1 MTFLRIATPALL
13 LALCSLFPLSAAAD
27 TVVDLNLY
35 HVMQVRDTEND
46 VSSLYTMA
54 TEASVSFKSPNEGNV
69 RGDVAISFIDR
80 YSKYQNTDINLW
92 QPEFFIDRAYLRVRF
107 PSFRLTAGKTRVGW
121 GDGML
126 FNAADVLFGSTDT
139 GVNLQDQEL
148 RTSTKWLTS
157 VNIPLGAFSFVEAVV
172 VPPEALLTES
182 ELWKTT
188 LGARY
193 YTTVGSM
200 KVETGAAYR
209 ADHTSGN
216 PTGQVVSP
224 YIALQGNVGADW
236 YVATSANLAYPEDI
250 AEELK
255 DSWMLSAG
263 LFHLVNVGWQGT
275 LSFRLETLVRPYG
288 DWEAT
293 TGPVKNYGLYLY
305 PEISYAPN
313 DTWNLSLRSIVSPL
327 DMSAVVM
334 VGGSWNVLQ
343 GFSFNGYV
351 TANAG
356 EPGDAFPWQSAS
368 LPSMS
373 ATVGMAWVY

>member
-1 MTFLRIATPALL
+1 MKFLRIAAPTLL
-13 LALCSLFPLSAAAD
+13 LAICSLFSLSAAAD

-35 HVMQVRDTEND
+35 HVMQVRDTGND
-46 VSSLYTMA
+46 VSSVYTMA
-54 TEASVSFKSPNEGNV
+54 GEASVSFKSPNEGNV
-69 RGDVAISFIDR
+69 RGDVALSIVDMYVTNNWFPIV
-80 YSKYQNTDINLW
+80 Q
-92 QPEFFIDRAYLRVRF
+92 IDRAYLRVRF

-172 VPPEALLTES
+172 IPPEDLTNADIG
-182 ELWKTT
+182 KTT
-188 LGARY
+188 VGARY
-193 YTTVGSM
+193 YTTVGNI
-200 KVETGAAYR
+200 KIETGAAYR

-250 AEELK
+250 TEEFK

-263 LFHLVNVGWQGT
+263 LFHLLNVGWQGT
-275 LSFRLETLVRPYG
+275 LSFRLESLVRPFG
-288 DWEAT
+288 EWEAT
-293 TGPVKNYGLYLY
+293 TEAVKNYGLYLY
-305 PEISYAPN
+305 PEISYAPS
-313 DTWNLSLRSIVSPL
+313 DTWSLSLRSIVSPL
-327 DMSAVVM
+327 DMSAVIM

-351 TANAG
+351 TANTG
-356 EPGDAFPWQSAS
+356 EPDDAFPWQSAS
-368 LPSMS
+368 LPAMS

>member
-1 MTFLRIATPALL
+1 MKFLRITTPVL
-13 LALCSLFPLSAAAD
+13 LALCSLLPLSAAAD

-35 HVMQVRDTEND
+35 HVMQVRDTGEE

-54 TEASVSFKSPNEGNV
+54 GEASVSFKSPNEGNV
-69 RGDVAISFIDR
+69 RGDVALSIVDMFKSGNWIPVV
-80 YSKYQNTDINLW
+80 Q
-92 QPEFFIDRAYLRVRF
+92 IDRAYLRVRF

-172 VPPEALLTES
+172 VPPEDLADA

-275 LSFRLETLVRPYG
+275 LSFRLETLVRPFG

-293 TGPVKNYGLYLY
+293 NEADKNYGLYLY
-305 PEISYAPN
+305 PEISYAPS
-313 DTWNLSLRSIVSPL
+313 DTWSLSLRSIVSPL

-356 EPGDAFPWQSAS
+356 ESDDAFPWQSAS
-368 LPSMS
+368 ALSPSVS
-373 ATVGMAWVY
+373 ATVGMSWVY

>member
-1 MTFLRIATPALL
+1 MKFLRIATPVL

-35 HVMQVRDTEND
+35 HVMQVRDTGND

-54 TEASVSFKSPNEGNV
+54 GKASVSFKSPNEGNV
-69 RGDVAISFIDR
+69 RGDVALSIVDMYVSDNWIPVV
-80 YSKYQNTDINLW
+80 Q
-92 QPEFFIDRAYLRVRF
+92 IDRAYLRVRF

-157 VNIPLGAFSFVEAVV
+157 VNIPLGAFSFAEAVV
-172 VPPEALLTES
+172 IPPEDLADA

-193 YTTVGSM
+193 YTTVGSL

-255 DSWMLSAG
+255 DSWMFSAG

-275 LSFRLETLVRPYG
+275 LSFRLETLVRPFG

-305 PEISYAPN
+305 PEISYAPS
-313 DTWNLSLRSIVSPL
+313 DTWSLSLRSIVSPL

-356 EPGDAFPWQSAS
+356 EPGDASPWQSAS

>member
-1 MTFLRIATPALL
+1 MKFLRIATPALL

-35 HVMQVRDTEND
+35 HVMQVRDTGND

-69 RGDVAISFIDR
+69 RGDVALSIVDMYESNNWIPVV
-80 YSKYQNTDINLW
+80 Q
-92 QPEFFIDRAYLRVRF
+92 IDRAYLRVRF

-172 VPPEALLTES
+172 IPPEDLTDADVG
-182 ELWKTT
+182 KTT

-224 YIALQGNVGADW
+224 YIALQGNIGADW

-275 LSFRLETLVRPYG
+275 LSFRLETLVRPFG

-305 PEISYAPN
+305 PEISYAPS

-334 VGGSWNVLQ
+334 VGGSWNILQ

-368 LPSMS
+368 PLSPSMS

>member
-1 MTFLRIATPALL
+1 MKFLRIATPALL

-35 HVMQVRDTEND
+35 HVMQVRDTGND

-69 RGDVAISFIDR
+69 RGDVALSIVDMYESNNWIPVV
-80 YSKYQNTDINLW
+80 Q
-92 QPEFFIDRAYLRVRF
+92 IDRAYLRVRF

-139 GVNLQDQEL
+139 VVNLQDQEL

-172 VPPEALLTES
+172 VPPEDLTDADVG
-182 ELWKTT
+182 KTT

-224 YIALQGNVGADW
+224 YIALQGNIGADW

-275 LSFRLETLVRPYG
+275 LSFRLETLVRPFG

-305 PEISYAPN
+305 PEISYAPS

-334 VGGSWNVLQ
+334 VGGSWNILQ

-368 LPSMS
+368 PLSPSMS

>member
-1 MTFLRIATPALL
+1 MKVLRIAIPMLL
-13 LALCSLFPLSAAAD
+13 LAMCSLLPLSAAAD
-27 TVVDLNLY
+27 TVVDLSLY
-35 HVMQVRDTEND
+35 HVMQVRDTGND

-54 TEASVSFKSPNEGNV
+54 GKASVSFKSPNEGNV
-69 RGDVAISFIDR
+69 RGDVALSIVDM
-80 YSKYQNTDINLW
+80 YLADNWLPVVQV
-92 QPEFFIDRAYLRVRF
+92 DRAYLRIRF

-126 FNAADVLFGSTDT
+126 FNSADVLFGSTDT

-172 VPPEALLTES
+172 IPPEDLTNADIG
-182 ELWKTT
+182 KTT
-188 LGARY
+188 LGARF

-200 KVETGAAYR
+200 KVETGTAYR
-209 ADHTSGN
+209 TDNTNGN

-224 YIALQGNVGADW
+224 YIALQGNIGADW

-250 AEELK
+250 TTELK

-275 LSFRLETLVRPYG
+275 LSFRLESLVRPFG
-288 DWEAT
+288 EWKAT
-293 TGPVKNYGLYLY
+293 TEAVKNYGLYLY
-305 PEISYAPN
+305 PEISYAPS
-313 DTWNLSLRSIVSPL
+313 DTWSLSLRSIVSPL
-327 DMSAVVM
+327 DMSAVIM

-351 TANAG
+351 TTNAG
-356 EPGDAFPWQSAS
+356 EPDDAFPWQSAS
-368 LPSMS
+368 LPAIS

>member
-1 MTFLRIATPALL
+1 MKFLRIATPALL

-35 HVMQVRDTEND
+35 HVMQVRDTGND

-69 RGDVAISFIDR
+69 RGDVALSIVDMYESNNWIPVV
-80 YSKYQNTDINLW
+80 Q
-92 QPEFFIDRAYLRVRF
+92 IDRAYLRVRF

-172 VPPEALLTES
+172 VPPEDLTDADVG
-182 ELWKTT
+182 KTT

-200 KVETGAAYR
+200 KVESGAAYR

-224 YIALQGNVGADW
+224 YIALQGNIGADW

-275 LSFRLETLVRPYG
+275 LSFRLETLVRPFG

-305 PEISYAPN
+305 PEISYAPS

-327 DMSAVVM
+327 DMSGVIM
-334 VGGSWNVLQ
+334 VGGSWNILQ

-368 LPSMS
+368 PLSPSMS

>member
-1 MTFLRIATPALL
+1 MKFLRIATPALL

-35 HVMQVRDTEND
+35 HVMQVRDTGND

-69 RGDVAISFIDR
+69 RGDVALSIVDMYESNNWIPVV
-80 YSKYQNTDINLW
+80 Q
-92 QPEFFIDRAYLRVRF
+92 IDRAYLRVRF

-172 VPPEALLTES
+172 VPPEDLTDADVG
-182 ELWKTT
+182 KTT

-224 YIALQGNVGADW
+224 YIALQGNMGADW

-263 LFHLVNVGWQGT
+263 LFNLVNVGWQGT
-275 LSFRLETLVRPYG
+275 LSFRLETLVRPFG

-305 PEISYAPN
+305 PEISYAPS

-334 VGGSWNVLQ
+334 VGGSWNILQ

-368 LPSMS
+368 PLSPSMS

>member
-1 MTFLRIATPALL
+1 MKFLRIATPALL

-35 HVMQVRDTEND
+35 HVMQVRDTGND

-69 RGDVAISFIDR
+69 RGDVALSIVDMYESNNWIPVV
-80 YSKYQNTDINLW
+80 Q
-92 QPEFFIDRAYLRVRF
+92 IDRAYLRVRF

-172 VPPEALLTES
+172 VPPEDLTDADVG
-182 ELWKTT
+182 KTT

-224 YIALQGNVGADW
+224 YIALQGNIGADW

-275 LSFRLETLVRPYG
+275 LSFRLETLVRPFG

-305 PEISYAPN
+305 PEISYAPS

-334 VGGSWNVLQ
+334 VGGSWNILQ

-368 LPSMS
+368 PLSPSMS

>member
-1 MTFLRIATPALL
+1 MKFLRIATPVL
-13 LALCSLFPLSAAAD
+13 LALCSLLPLSAAAD

-35 HVMQVRDTEND
+35 HVMQVRDTGEE

-54 TEASVSFKSPNEGNV
+54 GEASVSFKSPNEGNV
-69 RGDVAISFIDR
+69 RGDVALSIVDMFKSGNWIPVV
-80 YSKYQNTDINLW
+80 Q
-92 QPEFFIDRAYLRVRF
+92 IDRAYLRVRF

-172 VPPEALLTES
+172 VPPEDLADA

-275 LSFRLETLVRPYG
+275 LSFRLETLVRPFG

-293 TGPVKNYGLYLY
+293 TGPEKNYGLYLY
-305 PEISYAPN
+305 PEISYAPS
-313 DTWNLSLRSIVSPL
+313 DTWSLSLRSIVSPL

-334 VGGSWNVLQ
+334 VGGSWKVLQ

-351 TANAG
+351 TANTG
-356 EPGDAFPWQSAS
+356 EPDDAFPWQSAS
-368 LPSMS
+368 VLSPSIS

>member
-1 MTFLRIATPALL
+1 MKFLRIATPALL

-35 HVMQVRDTEND
+35 HVMQVRDTGND

-69 RGDVAISFIDR
+69 RGDVALSIVDMYESNNWIPVV
-80 YSKYQNTDINLW
+80 Q
-92 QPEFFIDRAYLRVRF
+92 IDRAYLRVRF

-172 VPPEALLTES
+172 VPPEDLTDADVG
-182 ELWKTT
+182 KTT

-224 YIALQGNVGADW
+224 YIALQGNIGADW
-236 YVATSANLAYPEDI
+236 YVATSANLAFPEDI
-250 AEELK
+250 AEELE

-275 LSFRLETLVRPYG
+275 LSFRLETLVRPFG

-305 PEISYAPN
+305 PEISYAPS

-334 VGGSWNVLQ
+334 VGGSWNILQ

-368 LPSMS
+368 PLSPSMS